1 MKNKPNPID
10 KMKTINFKTVI
21 LAVLLFSLLLFSLLL
36 FSLAGGVNNLQAQE
50 RKTGWFVEVN
60 PYAMDINL
68 KKTNKQSKGYAISY
82 DATVPNFYLNATH
95 TAKFDVSGNDEL
107 AGVNAAMAD
116 AIFLCQN
123 GEIPIPATVSTSIPP
138 NISLGQYDEITS
150 TMDDLRQILAG
161 TQYTRAEEA
170 DIPSC
175 KAFFEAALP
184 PSAAT
189 PAREEESSKTQSLKG
204 TGIQFGYNFE
214 KYSLSFNQLQWSGG
228 EDKLQAQ
235 VLFVHY
241 FLPYALSVGGGF
253 ASAKL
258 DTELGSDSG
267 TALAFR
273 FSYDYP
279 ITKNFQIQLG
289 YFWLGVNL
297 AVQDQDTQFTP
308 SSSYQKRRVILGLSR
323 QSSSENNN
331 YGALQGTISG
341 GEAVDTRIV
350 VTATIPTG
358 TEEETIIQSA
368 EIKNP
373 SAVYFGFRYSF

>member
-1 MKNKPNPID
+1 M
-10 KMKTINFKTVI
+10 
-21 LAVLLFSLLLFSLLL
+21 
-36 FSLAGGVNNLQAQE
+36 
-50 RKTGWFVEVN
+50 
-60 PYAMDINL
+60 
-68 KKTNKQSKGYAISY
+68 
-82 DATVPNFYLNATH
+82 
-95 TAKFDVSGNDEL
+95 
-107 AGVNAAMAD
+107 
-116 AIFLCQN
+116 
-123 GEIPIPATVSTSIPP
+123 
-138 NISLGQYDEITS
+138 
-150 TMDDLRQILAG
+150 
-161 TQYTRAEEA
+161 
-170 DIPSC
+170 
-175 KAFFEAALP
+175 
-184 PSAAT
+184 
-189 PAREEESSKTQSLKG
+189 
-204 TGIQFGYNFE
+204 
-214 KYSLSFNQLQWSGG
+214 
-228 EDKLQAQ
+228 QAQ

-297 AVQDQDTQFTP
+297 AVQDTQFTP

-341 GEAVDTRIV
+341 GVDVDTRIV

-368 EIKNP
+368 EMKNP